1 MAYRTVEREASFAFG
16 STSSCLDGVP
26 FTISSQFQVP
36 NKVRLQADFLR
47 SPKHA
52 REEYN
57 FEIEEG
63 VMKWAEERERA
74 IERERQI
81 QAQKRLEEEIQAGKV
96 NSGPIRITQEESDSE
111 PEDEWL
117 KSKSQNSN
125 IPGGPQNIAREK
137 PKPPPRPPQPRGP
150 VISNGI
156 LTPIP
161 ISSANNDKTVSGP
174 SKPVDVTLFETE
186 DNPFDMFERQTLNDL
201 EELKNV
207 FQCTNQTTSVTSTE
221 PVNNTQQTLGNTSS
235 QFSGNGQTTV
245 TGNSQMPGDNYENVH
260 FSNGQGPSGTCVSRG
275 ANINN
280 AFSSSPEPTDN
291 NGDYVTLKTE
301 SDQPNNSS
309 QMDFNKLPP
318 VPPRRFL
325 VSNDPLPP
333 INYQSD
339 RSAIA
344 NQPVQQMTAN
354 GTNYGNF
361 NSVEPNPFALD
372 TFTNAQATEYENTNR
387 PYFKPLDTDIP
398 SYENIDIQSERV
410 VFSKKSE
417 SSLSHESLLKTASK
431 TNTSSYV
438 NVTPAAPFNDSSI
451 RNAKSTPDIVKTVNG
466 VENSSEVFD
475 RAPFPLSKSP
485 PYRPSSQQDL
495 IKQNLYVDLPSWN
508 KYSPLPSPSGASNN
522 SSSDFAS
529 LSEVDPYLKLTP
541 DLQGVV
547 NNLVGMG
554 FSRPRVA
561 RAVEHFGCDEKEI
574 VDHLFN
580 VDKMTE
586 AGYDT
591 YQSELA
597 LVLHKNDKQKA
608 EAYLKMF
615 KQFQELGFSGDRIK
629 EALVKFENDGDKA
642 LDYLTT

>member
-1 MAYRTVEREASFAFG
+1 MYVY
-16 STSSCLDGVP
+16 LYL
-26 FTISSQFQVP
+26 FTFYVINHLFFFQ
-36 NKVRLQADFLR
+36 
-47 SPKHA
+47 
-52 REEYN
+52 YN

-260 FSNGQGPSGTCVSRG
+260 FSNGQGPGGTCVSRG

-301 SDQPNNSS
+301 QPNNSS

-485 PYRPSSQQDL
+485 PYRPSSQQ
-495 IKQNLYVDLPSWN
+495 
-508 KYSPLPSPSGASNN
+508 
-522 SSSDFAS
+522 
-529 LSEVDPYLKLTP
+529 
-541 DLQGVV
+541 
-547 NNLVGMG
+547 VG
-554 FSRPRVA
+554 
-561 RAVEHFGCDEKEI
+561 
-574 VDHLFN
+574 
-580 VDKMTE
+580 T
-586 AGYDT
+586 T
-591 YQSELA
+591 YIMSF
-597 LVLHKNDKQKA
+597 VYKN
-608 EAYLKMF
+608 YP
-615 KQFQELGFSGDRIK
+615 FQ
-629 EALVKFENDGDKA
+629 
-642 LDYLTT
+642 

>member
-1 MAYRTVEREASFAFG
+1 MAYRTLEREASFAFG

-96 NSGPIRITQEESDSE
+96 NSCPIRITQEESDSE

-117 KSKSQNSN
+117 KSKSQNTSF
-125 IPGGPQNIAREK
+125 PGDPQNTAREK

-161 ISSANNDKTVSGP
+161 ISSANNEKTVSGT

-221 PVNNTQQTLGNTSS
+221 PLDDTQQTFRNTSS
-235 QFSGNGQTTV
+235 QFIGNGQNAV
-245 TGNSQMPGDNYENVH
+245 TGNSQMSGDNYENIH
-260 FSNGQGPSGTCVSRG
+260 FSNGQGPNGRCVSSG

-291 NGDYVTLKTE
+291 AGDYVTLKTE
-301 SDQPNNSS
+301 PEHPNKTS
-309 QMDFNKLPP
+309 QMDLNKLPP

-344 NQPVQQMTAN
+344 NQPLQQMTVN
-354 GTNYGNF
+354 STNYGNF

-372 TFTNAQATEYENTNR
+372 TFTNAHATEYENTNK
-387 PYFKPLDTDIP
+387 PYFKPLDSDIP

-431 TNTSSYV
+431 TNASSYV
-438 NVTPAAPFNDSSI
+438 NVAPAAPFNDSSI
-451 RNAKSTPDIVKTVNG
+451 RNAKSSPDIVKTVNG

-485 PYRPSSQQDL
+485 PYRPSSQQ
-495 IKQNLYVDLPSWN
+495 SWN

-522 SSSDFAS
+522 SSSTSDFAS
-529 LSEVDPYLKLTP
+529 PSEVDPYLKLTP
-541 DLQGVV
+541 ELQGVV

-561 RAVEHFGCDEKEI
+561 RAVENFGCDEKEI
-574 VDHLFN
+574 VDHLFS

-586 AGYDT
+586 VGYDT

-608 EAYLKMF
+608 EAYLKIF